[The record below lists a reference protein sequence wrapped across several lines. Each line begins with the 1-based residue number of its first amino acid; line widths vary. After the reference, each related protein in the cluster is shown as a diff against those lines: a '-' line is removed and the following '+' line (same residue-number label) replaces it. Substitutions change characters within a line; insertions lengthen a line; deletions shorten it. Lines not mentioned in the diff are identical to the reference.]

1 MSKWV
6 KKREQIE
13 RMAKTMTDAQMAEVF
28 GLTRARMCKIRID
41 LGIPVY
47 TPKPHAKMERS
58 KPMRCELYFDGVLPV
73 KRFPAMLAR
82 GCESPITARPRR

>member
-6 KKREQIE
+6 EKREQIA

-28 GLTRARMCKIRID
+28 GLTRARMCKIRLD

-47 TPKPHAKMERS
+47 TPKPHERIERS
-58 KPMRCELYFDGVLPV
+58 IPLTYEVYFDGIIPV
-73 KRFPAMLAR
+73 KRFPAMYAAGFAEL
-82 GCESPITARPRR
+82 TARPRR